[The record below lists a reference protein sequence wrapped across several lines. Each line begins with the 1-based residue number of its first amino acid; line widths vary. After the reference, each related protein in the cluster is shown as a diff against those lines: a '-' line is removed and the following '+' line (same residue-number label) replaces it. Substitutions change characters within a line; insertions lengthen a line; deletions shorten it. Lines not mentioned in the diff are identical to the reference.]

1 MNLITHYFNSVKNLF
16 FHGLI
21 FILPIAITFA
31 LFKFCFNLF
40 FLFDIV
46 LNFLTAFIDEDGK
59 LVYKYKKIAKAYIR
73 GTFFIDFI
81 SIIPFAHFYEELG
94 HLNKLI
100 RLISYKRIY
109 KI

>member
-1 MNLITHYFNSVKNLF
+1 MIYLYYIVIPYRVSFKEFDDINWIIIDTLF
-16 FHGLI
+16 D
-21 FILPIAITFA
+21 
-31 LFKFCFNLF
+31 LF